1 MKAMILAAGRGER
14 MRPLTDQIP
23 KPLVPFRDGRLIDP
37 LLQGLRRAGV
47 REVVMNVCYLA
58 SQIIDYLGDGNNYGL
73 RIQYS
78 REEQLG
84 GLETGG
90 GVFQALPLLGSD
102 PFLIISA
109 DIVTDFPFGELIN
122 KPLQGLAHLVFV
134 DNPDFHA
141 RGDFH
146 LNADGTVAL
155 QGDNR
160 LTYASIGVLHP
171 RLFANCEP
179 GKFPLLELFREA
191 IAGRLM
197 TGEHYQGDWH
207 NIGTLAQLHQLN
219 FIRIQQGGGE

>member
-23 KPLVPFRDGRLIDP
+23 KPLVPFRGGRLIDP
-37 LLQGLRRAGV
+37 LLHGLRRAGV
-47 REVVMNVCYLA
+47 REVVINVCYLA
-58 SQIIDYLGDGNNYGL
+58 SQIIDYLDDGNNYGL

-90 GVFQALPLLGSD
+90 GVFQALPLLGSE
-102 PFLIISA
+102 PFLITSA
-109 DIVTDFPFGELIN
+109 DIVTDFDFAGLIN
-122 KPLQGLAHLVFV
+122 KPLQGLVHLVFV

-146 LNADGTVAL
+146 LNADGTVAP
-155 QGDNR
+155 QGDNM

-171 RLFANCEP
+171 RLFANCGP
-179 GKFPLLELFREA
+179 GKFPLLKLFREA
-191 IAGRLM
+191 IAAGLM
-197 TGEHYQGDWH
+197 TGEHYHGDWH
-207 NIGTLAQLHQLN
+207 NIGTLAQLSSCL
-219 FIRIQQGGGE
+219 